1 MRNLFQKHITELAKN
16 REDIVLLSGDI
27 GNKMFD
33 NFKKIAPE
41 RFINC
46 GIAEASMMSI
56 AAGLAISG
64 LRPIVYTI
72 TPFITARC
80 FEQAKIS
87 VGYHDANVLIIGT
100 GSGLS
105 YSELGATHHSL
116 EDISIMSSIPN
127 MRILAPCDPNEL
139 RFYIDEAL
147 QSSGPTYIRIGKK
160 GEPNITQKSKNICFG
175 RSNLIK
181 DGQEYLILA
190 IGPIINEALK
200 AATKYESK
208 NKKNIAVASM
218 SSIKPM
224 DDLFLKKMLERKFK
238 AWITLEEHAFEGGLG
253 IRINNW
259 LFKNDSNNIVKT
271 INLNTP
277 ERFIHTLGK
286 QDFIRKECGIDE
298 SFIYDK
304 LISL

>member
-1 MRNLFQKHITELAKN
+1 MRNLFQKHITELAKT
-16 REDIVLLSGDI
+16 REDIVLMSGDI

-46 GIAEASMMSI
+46 GIAEANMMSV

-64 LRPIVYTI
+64 LRPVVYTI

-127 MRILAPCDPNEL
+127 MRIMAPCDPNEL
-139 RFYIDEAL
+139 RYYIDEAL
-147 QSSGPTYIRIGKK
+147 KSNGPTYIRIGKK
-160 GEPNITQKSKNICFG
+160 GEPTITQNSKKISFG

-181 DGQEYLILA
+181 DGEDYLILA
-190 IGPIINEALK
+190 IGPIINEALE
-200 AATKYESK
+200 AATKFESR
-208 NKKNIAVASM
+208 NKKSIAIASM
-218 SSIKPM
+218 SSIKPL
-224 DDLFLKKMLERKFK
+224 DNLFLKNMLERKFK
-238 AWITLEEHAFEGGLG
+238 VWITLEEHAFEGGLG

-259 LFKNDSNNIVKT
+259 LFKNDSKKIVKT
-271 INLNTP
+271 LNLNTP
-277 ERFIHTLGK
+277 EEFIHSLGK
-286 QDFIRKECGIDE
+286 QDFLREELGINH
-298 SFIYDK
+298 SYIYSK

>member
-1 MRNLFQKHITELAKN
+1 MRNLFQKHITELAKT
-16 REDIVLLSGDI
+16 REDIVLMSGDI

-46 GIAEASMMSI
+46 GIAEANMMSV
-56 AAGLAISG
+56 AAGLAMSG
-64 LRPIVYTI
+64 FRPIVYTI

-87 VGYHDANVLIIGT
+87 VGYHDANVLIVGT

-116 EDISIMSSIPN
+116 EDISIMCSIPG
-127 MRILAPCDPNEL
+127 MRVMAPCDPNEL
-139 RFYIDEAL
+139 KNYIDEAL

-160 GEPNITQKSKNICFG
+160 GEPTITQNSKKICFG
-175 RSNLIK
+175 KSNLIK
-181 DGQEYLILA
+181 DGQDYLILA
-190 IGPIINEALK
+190 IGPIINEALRASAK
-200 AATKYESK
+200 FESK
-208 NKKNIAVASM
+208 NKKSIAVGSM
-218 SSIKPM
+218 SSIKPL
-224 DDLFLKKMLERKFK
+224 DNIFLKKMLERKFK
-238 AWITLEEHAFEGGLG
+238 FWITLEEHAFEGGLG

-259 LFKNDSNNIVKT
+259 LFKNDSMKIVKT

-277 ERFIHTLGK
+277 EKFIH
-286 QDFIRKECGIDE
+286 
-298 SFIYDK
+298 
-304 LISL
+304 SL

>member
-1 MRNLFQKHITELAKN
+1 MRNLFQKEITELARN

-27 GNKMFD
+27 GNRMFD
-33 NFKKIAPE
+33 DFKKVAPN

-56 AAGLAISG
+56 ASGLALSG
-64 LRPIVYTI
+64 FRPIIYTI
-72 TPFITARC
+72 TPFTTARC

-127 MRILAPCDPNEL
+127 MRIMAPCDPNEL

-160 GEPNITQKSKNICFG
+160 GEPTITQKSKNIW
-175 RSNLIK
+175 K
-181 DGQEYLILA
+181 
-190 IGPIINEALK
+190 
-200 AATKYESK
+200 
-208 NKKNIAVASM
+208 
-218 SSIKPM
+218 
-224 DDLFLKKMLERKFK
+224 FLCVEQPFLV
-238 AWITLEEHAFEGGLG
+238 IYPQ
-253 IRINNW
+253 
-259 LFKNDSNNIVKT
+259 T
-271 INLNTP
+271 I
-277 ERFIHTLGK
+277 
-286 QDFIRKECGIDE
+286 
-298 SFIYDK
+298 
-304 LISL
+304 LISLQRILSYMFIVK